1 MKRLFCILLGFWFS
15 ARLLAAP
22 LTIEI
27 TEGVEAA
34 LPIAIVPFA
43 GSTGGAQNQ
52 DLAAV
57 IDSDLARSARFK
69 TMPRG
74 DMISQPHESAE
85 VDFADWRKLAQDFL
99 VVGKLLP
106 SGAGQYSVQFQL
118 LDVYRGEQLLGWGS
132 IRATDANLRSVGHQI
147 ADLIYEKLIGEPGI
161 FNTRMAYITSVR
173 QADGSR
179 VNELRVADA
188 DGFNSQT
195 IVRSK
200 EPLLSPAWSPD
211 GRRLAYVAFDKGQPG
226 IYVQEVYTRKL
237 DRIAAYP
244 GINGAPSWS
253 PDGRKLAITLSKD
266 GNPDIFVI
274 DIASRQ
280 LTPVVRHSAID
291 TEPVWSPDGRNIVFT
306 SDRGGGPQIY
316 RTPADGSGGVQR
328 LTFENSY
335 NATARFSPDGKYLA
349 LITRVDGRFRVGVMD
364 LSAGKLELIGQGP
377 LDESPSFAPNSRMI
391 MYAGKEAGRGVLQA
405 VSVDGRV
412 RQRLALTG
420 GDVREPVWSPAKNH

>member
-15 ARLLAAP
+15 AQLPAAP

-52 DLAAV
+52 DPAAV
-57 IDSDLARSARFK
+57 IDSDLNRSGRFK
-69 TMPRG
+69 TMARG

-99 VVGKLLP
+99 VVGKVLP
-106 SGAGQYSVQFQL
+106 SGSGQYSVQFQL

-132 IRATDANLRSVGHQI
+132 IRATEANLRSVGHQI

-200 EPLLSPAWSPD
+200 EPLMSPAWSPD

-226 IYVQEVYTRKL
+226 IYVQEIYTRKL
-237 DRIAAYP
+237 DRIASYP

-280 LTPVVRHSAID
+280 LTSVVRHSAID
-291 TEPVWSPDGRNIVFT
+291 TEPAWSPDGRNIVFT

-316 RTPADGSGGVQR
+316 RTPADGGGGVQR

-349 LITRVDGRFRVGVMD
+349 LISRVDGRFRVGVMD
-364 LSAGKLELIGQGP
+364 LSTGKFDLIGQGP

-420 GDVREPVWSPAKNH
+420 GDVREPVWSPAKNN

>member
-1 MKRLFCILLGFWFS
+1 MKRLFCILLGCWFS
-15 ARLLAAP
+15 AQLPAAP

-52 DLAAV
+52 DPAAV
-57 IDSDLARSARFK
+57 IDSDLNRSGRFK
-69 TMPRG
+69 TMARG

-99 VVGKLLP
+99 VVGKVLP
-106 SGAGQYSVQFQL
+106 SGSGQYSVQFQL

-132 IRATDANLRSVGHQI
+132 IRATEANLRSVGHQI

-200 EPLLSPAWSPD
+200 EPLMSPAWSPD

-226 IYVQEVYTRKL
+226 IYVQEIYTRKL
-237 DRIAAYP
+237 DRIASYP

-280 LTPVVRHSAID
+280 LTSVVRHSAID
-291 TEPVWSPDGRNIVFT
+291 TEPAWSPDGRNIVFT

-316 RTPADGSGGVQR
+316 RTPADGGGGVQR

-349 LITRVDGRFRVGVMD
+349 LISRVDGRFRVGVMD
-364 LSAGKLELIGQGP
+364 LSTGKFDLIGQGP

-420 GDVREPVWSPAKNH
+420 GDVREPVWSPAKNN